1 MPQKK
6 NKPTTLW
13 QKITGNK
20 PTSTARRK
28 QLMQS
33 KSTEQ
38 KSLAQQINFG
48 GKYGRK

>member
-6 NKPTTLW
+6 KKPTTLW
-13 QKITGNK
+13 QKILGNK
-20 PTSTARRK
+20 PTATTRRK

-33 KSTEQ
+33 KKKGQ
-38 KSLAQQINFG
+38 KSLAEQLNFG